1 MTDYH
6 CLHHANILDNAPMN
20 TCFCTQGGEGTREEM
35 CLTFLAYYPQINAGA
50 CGSLPRIPDAYA
62 PFASQHVE

>member
-1 MTDYH
+1 
-6 CLHHANILDNAPMN
+6 MN
-20 TCFCTQGGEGTREEM
+20 TCFCTQGGEGTHEEM

-50 CGSLPRIPDAYA
+50 CGSLPRVPDAYA